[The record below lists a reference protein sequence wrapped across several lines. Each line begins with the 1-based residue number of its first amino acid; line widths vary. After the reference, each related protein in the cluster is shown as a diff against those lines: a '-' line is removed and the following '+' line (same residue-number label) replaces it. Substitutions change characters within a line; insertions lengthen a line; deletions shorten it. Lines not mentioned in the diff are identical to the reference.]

1 MDPTAARFGAHYV
14 HGPQRCGSG
23 PGDTAMPALFR
34 PGTELMVQ
42 FAGFHRDR
50 RNIATHLV
58 GIPLTIFAIGVLL
71 ARPGF
76 ELAGLA
82 LSPAWLLWALAAAWY
97 VSRGPLLLALAVA
110 ALTAALVALAQPL
123 AAGSTPAWL
132 AWGCASLAV
141 GWCAQFVGHLYE
153 GRRPPLAEEPIG
165 WLVGPMF
172 IAALALFA
180 LGWLRQLASEIERR
194 VGPTVLRDLH
204 APGMR

>member
-1 MDPTAARFGAHYV
+1 M
-14 HGPQRCGSG
+14 S
-23 PGDTAMPALFR
+23 ALLR

-58 GIPLTIFAIGVLL
+58 GIPLTIFAFGVLL

-82 LSPAWLLWALAAAWY
+82 LTPAWVLWALAAGWY
-97 VSRGPLLLALAVA
+97 LSRGPLLLGLAVA

-123 AAGSTPAWL
+123 TAGSTLSWL
-132 AWGCASLAV
+132 CWGVACLSA
-141 GWCAQFVGHLYE
+141 GWFAQFVGHLYE
-153 GRRPPLAEEPIG
+153 GRRPPLADEPLG
-165 WLVGPMF
+165 WLIGPMF

-180 LGWLRQLASEIERR
+180 LGWLRQLASEIENRA
-194 VGPTVLRDLH
+194 GPTMLRDLH
-204 APGMR
+204 APGMH